1 MDFTPRL
8 GLVLVLAVIAV
19 AALAT
24 TASASTQPAMG
35 TFVEGP
41 ETILN
46 ERQSGGNLIIELTR
60 AVVFSGTYTGAGQ
73 AHQRIVIHQDGSA
86 NVHMTITFSGLACG
100 QPAQLEFLIV
110 GQVTFDE
117 NFMGDIAGTY
127 TVSTAARRSRERF
140 EATANSR
147 ARRASAA
154 PTREPRTATDASKG
168 EGLSSPSPYA
178 FEKAY
183 ELGTSAAPS
192 RRGATERA
200 TACAPNSAQQRC
212 EYKPVAT
219 GSHGCAARLGTPRV
233 AADACSRSR
242 PLRSLSGWRRGPT
255 NRGGPTPSG
264 GADGQRDGP
273 AEHEEHAHRHRPR
286 QRERTEPVTG
296 RA

>member
-1 MDFTPRL
+1 MHFTPRL

-24 TASASTQPAMG
+24 TASASTQPATG

-41 ETILN
+41 ESILN

-127 TVSTAARRSRERF
+127 TVIDSGSSQSRTLRGHGEF
-140 EATANSR
+140 AG
-147 ARRASAA
+147 SA
-154 PTREPRTATDASKG
+154 G
-168 EGLSSPSPYA
+168 VGG
-178 FEKAY
+178 AY
-183 ELGTSAAPS
+183 EGT
-192 RRGATERA
+192 
-200 TACAPNSAQQRC
+200 
-212 EYKPVAT
+212 
-219 GSHGCAARLGTPRV
+219 
-233 AADACSRSR
+233 
-242 PLRSLSGWRRGPT
+242 
-255 NRGGPTPSG
+255 
-264 GADGQRDGP
+264 
-273 AEHEEHAHRHRPR
+273 AHCD
-286 QRERTEPVTG
+286 
-296 RA
+296 